1 MVDLPLGGGVK
12 VSVMNT
18 DASTSL
24 LTIGEFAAATQ
35 LSPKALRLYDEQ
47 RILAPA
53 HVDAVNSYRYYRR
66 DQVAVGRLIRVLR
79 DMELPLAQVGGIVA
93 ADEGRA
99 AMLLREYSVE
109 GERRF
114 ARQKRAF
121 QSALMLL
128 GRKTSVDAPAIAQR
142 ERKAAAVLVRPFV
155 ADRHSLFAR
164 FQSEVSEAVV
174 RISLTDRAGEPLCVL
189 VDPISEEE
197 GRFEMALPVDPSS
210 ADINSDRR
218 ELPAANCAVWT
229 SEFVDTGALEV
240 TGALDA
246 LFDWLD
252 RRGLRAIEPPAISFV
267 ARGVGHSAEI
277 SWANASR

>member
-1 MVDLPLGGGVK
+1 
-12 VSVMNT
+12 MNT
-18 DASTSL
+18 GVSTSL

-53 HVDAVNSYRYYRR
+53 QVDAVNSYRYYRR
-66 DQVAVGRLIRVLR
+66 DQVAVGRLIRILR

-128 GRKTSVDAPAIAQR
+128 GRKISVDVPAITQR
-142 ERKAAAVLVRPFV
+142 ERNAATVLVRPFV
-155 ADRHSLFAR
+155 ADRRSLCTR
-164 FQSEVSEAVV
+164 FQSEVADAIV
-174 RISLTDRAGEPLCVL
+174 RVSTADRAGEPLCVL

-197 GRFEMALPVDPSS
+197 ARFEMVLPIEPSS
-210 ADINSDRR
+210 ASIDSNRR

-229 SEFVDTGALEV
+229 AEFVDTGALEV
-240 TGALDA
+240 TGVLDA

-252 RRGLRAIEPPAISFV
+252 RRGHRAIEPPAITFH
-267 ARGVGHSAEI
+267 ARDAGYSAEI
-277 SWANASR
+277 SWAYVATR